1 MPLSPVAVEDAAIK
15 AGPSRNFIP
24 MAKIAIRVP
33 HAIMLGRD
41 AIKRPVK

>member
-1 MPLSPVAVEDAAIK
+1 MPLRPVAVEDAAIK